1 MNQVLSKTMRK
12 PTYEELEKEND
23 RLISELAET
32 YDKLRVALYGEQ
44 RAEGLIDSSKQIAK
58 DKI

>member
-44 RAEGLIDSSKQIAK
+44 RAELIDSSKQIAK